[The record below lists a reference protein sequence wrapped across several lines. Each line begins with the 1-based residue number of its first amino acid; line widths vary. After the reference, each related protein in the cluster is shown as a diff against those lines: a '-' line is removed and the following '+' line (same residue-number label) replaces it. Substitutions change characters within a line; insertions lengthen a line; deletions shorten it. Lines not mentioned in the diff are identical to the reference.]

1 MKWYS
6 WGRRHCSGSWS
17 LLPKFILF
25 LGVDAEILSAN
36 ALNLES
42 MSAETVVTSKEGG
55 GGLVIW
61 SPSRGIKL

>member
-1 MKWYS
+1 VVQLGEKALFRFMVTFAKIYS
-6 WGRRHCSGSWS
+6 
-17 LLPKFILF
+17 F

-61 SPSRGIKL
+61 SHSRGIKL